1 LSQREY
7 GVRFSL
13 QSFMNVMVTTAGLP
27 PLKELMDSFIEQG
40 GSFLICTPCIQERN
54 IKPEMLA
61 LVAIMKKLLLKLH
74 NYKLFAFSQ

>member
-1 LSQREY
+1 MSQREY

>member
-1 LSQREY
+1 MSQREY

-13 QSFMNVMVTTAGLP
+13 QSFMNVMVTAAGLP